1 MPFDDSSFSNCSL
14 LTKSRRTWSCR
25 SCRQS
30 MRTAPRMWFLSYA
43 AVSSSTSTSTTLGS
57 SRCAS
62 TQSASTRTLLLGIC
76 LLLYLCRFGS
86 GDVTNDGPPEHTD
99 QSKMDLATEAEV
111 ERSVEERRGQR
122 ERRRHDAE
130 RSEAGEITDGT
141 DDREPEADAL
151 REPRRRLR
159 LQLGRRGQPRRDE
172 ASVDHAVRRV
182 AQAGERA
189 DAEHDRLRGE
199 QPSARRDQHSG
210 EYDGGD
216 GRAETRTPRV
226 DIHIAEL
233 LGKTRKVAAST
244 SGGQTQAGRYA
255 AQVDRAPA
263 PQPGFHTRT
272 LRNVC
277 CDCNRG
283 FAVAHQLQQQQCNN
297 SGEGARPR
305 SVGGYVR
312 GLAPPSMA
320 RDPVVPPS
328 RPVAE

>member
-111 ERSVEERRGQR
+111 ERSVEERCCER
-122 ERRRHDAE
+122 ERRRDDAE
-130 RSEAGEITDGT
+130 GRHTGEVTDRT
-141 DDREPEADAL
+141 DHGEPEADTL
-151 REPRRRLR
+151 REPRWCLR
-159 LQLGRRGQPRRDE
+159 LELRRWCQPRCHQ
-172 ASVDHAVRRV
+172 ASVDEPVRREP
-182 AQAGERA
+182 QPGERA
-189 DAEHDRLRGE
+189 DAKDDGLRRE
-199 QPSARRDQHSG
+199 QPAARRDEDSG
-210 EYDGGD
+210 EHNGGD

-226 DIHIAEL
+226 DVHRGKL
-233 LGKTRKVAAST
+233 LGKTERVSAST
-244 SGGQTQAGRYA
+244 SGVQTQAGRYA

-263 PQPGFHTRT
+263 PQPGFHTTT
-272 LRNVC
+272 LRNGC
-277 CDCNRG
+277 CICNRG
-283 FAVAHQLQQQQCNN
+283 FAVAQDSQQQPGERGRGPGAWGGT
-297 SGEGARPR
+297 SGASRAQHVRR
-305 SVGGYVR
+305 SC
-312 GLAPPSMA
+312 GLAARAMA
-320 RDPVVPPS
+320 
-328 RPVAE
+328 E